1 MDTRRNLG
9 LDRPRA
15 YAPGDQSEVGL
26 ALMETL
32 YVVRGAGVTIICPLR
47 SMQDWIA
54 DIIAHQG
61 IPVIEEYKEA
71 A

>member
-1 MDTRRNLG
+1 
-9 LDRPRA
+9 
-15 YAPGDQSEVGL
+15 
-26 ALMETL
+26 METL